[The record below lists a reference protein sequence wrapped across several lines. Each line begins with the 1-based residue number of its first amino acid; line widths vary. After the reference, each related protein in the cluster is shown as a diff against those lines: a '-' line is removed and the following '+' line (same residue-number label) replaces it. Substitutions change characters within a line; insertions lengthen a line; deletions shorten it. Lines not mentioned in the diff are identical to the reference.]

1 MKTVNLP
8 ARKRKNSVTYS
19 AALVSEVM
27 EAMSKVKKGQAIAF
41 EDDKWYD
48 TEGKART
55 RAREMALLIAEQG
68 DKIQPRTHVI
78 PDSKGEAW
86 TPAISF
92 KPAK

>member
-1 MKTVNLP
+1 MKTVTLP
-8 ARKRKNSVTYS
+8 ARKRKNSVTYTD
-19 AALVSEVM
+19 ALVTEVM
-27 EAMSKVKKGQAIAF
+27 EAMDKVKKGQAVAF

-55 RAREMALLIAEQG
+55 RAREMALLIAEKG
-68 DKIQPRTHVI
+68 NKVQPRTHVI

-86 TPAISF
+86 TPAVSY